1 MAPPAPCRT
10 GAWRLKALLALSSP
24 LLLLLALL
32 ALLTRP
38 GSDRTQVIPPLAIGA
53 SLLATSWLRRR
64 RRRRE
69 ILRALQE
76 PHKHNQESLGQAKNG
91 RQSFFK

>member
-1 MAPPAPCRT
+1 MLPPVPCRA
-10 GAWRLKALLALSSP
+10 GARRLKALLALSSP
-24 LLLLLALL
+24 LLILLALL

-38 GSDRTQVIPPLAIGA
+38 GSDRIQVVPPLAIGT

-69 ILRALQE
+69 ILRALRQ
-76 PHKHNQESLGQAKNG
+76 PLARDGSGDAKKQG
-91 RQSFFK
+91 RICLR